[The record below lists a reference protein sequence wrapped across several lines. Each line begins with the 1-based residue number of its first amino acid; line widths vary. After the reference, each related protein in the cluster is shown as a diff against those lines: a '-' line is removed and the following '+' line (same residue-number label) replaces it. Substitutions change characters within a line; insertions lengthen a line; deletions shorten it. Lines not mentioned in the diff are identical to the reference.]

1 LTEASAVLATASS
14 STHRLQMECLGIRGA
29 SQRGRTECV
38 PPRKPPI
45 ARSPGLPPQG
55 HLTPASPPGGAG
67 SARPRKR
74 LRFRPGD
81 RPIRPPGFRLPPND
95 YVVPRLASGLTT
107 RTHRVRPSEKTTLR
121 VIPEFSPW
129 GNLTLACPPHGGAGS
144 ARPLGNAL
152 VSPWYA
158 PVRSPA
164 SRLLPAPHGMPGL
177 VYGPTTRAR
186 RPRPSEKITFRV
198 ISGPSPLG
206 DPRCASPRRGGAGS
220 ARPEGGHRLDRGI
233 CPLGHRLIVNPSAAN
248 GMPRHSWGL
257 ATRTHRVR
265 PSEKTA
271 CRAIFGSAPVRPSG
285 LRLAIPR
292 RGGLRTPARRAL
304 A

>member
-1 LTEASAVLATASS
+1 
-14 STHRLQMECLGIRGA
+14 M
-29 SQRGRTECV
+29 
-38 PPRKPPI
+38 
-45 ARSPGLPPQG
+45 
-55 HLTPASPPGGAG
+55 
-67 SARPRKR
+67 
-74 LRFRPGD
+74 
-81 RPIRPPGFRLPPND
+81 
-95 YVVPRLASGLTT
+95 

-220 ARPEGGHRLDRGI
+220 ARPRGGHWLDQGI
-233 CPLGHRLIVNPSAAN
+233 SISSTLHGTIWTKRSAGN
-248 GMPRHSWGL
+248 IMS
-257 ATRTHRVR
+257 
-265 PSEKTA
+265 
-271 CRAIFGSAPVRPSG
+271 RARD
-285 LRLAIPR
+285 
-292 RGGLRTPARRAL
+292 RTPNRLRKRIPQ
-304 A
+304 

>member
-1 LTEASAVLATASS
+1 VRPSEKTACRAIFGSAPVRPSGLRLAIP
-14 STHRLQMECLGIRGA
+14 RRG
-29 SQRGRTECV
+29 
-38 PPRKPPI
+38 
-45 ARSPGLPPQG
+45 
-55 HLTPASPPGGAG
+55 G

-95 YVVPRLASGLTT
+95 YVMPRLASGLTT

-220 ARPEGGHRLDRGI
+220 ARPQRKALRRPQDHPPFGHRFLANSWVAMT
-233 CPLGHRLIVNPSAAN
+233 CP
-248 GMPRHSWGL
+248 
-257 ATRTHRVR
+257 
-265 PSEKTA
+265 
-271 CRAIFGSAPVRPSG
+271 G
-285 LRLAIPR
+285 LRPPR
-292 RGGLRTPARRAL
+292 FCGRGDRAPPRKSLFASFRGLPR
-304 A
+304 